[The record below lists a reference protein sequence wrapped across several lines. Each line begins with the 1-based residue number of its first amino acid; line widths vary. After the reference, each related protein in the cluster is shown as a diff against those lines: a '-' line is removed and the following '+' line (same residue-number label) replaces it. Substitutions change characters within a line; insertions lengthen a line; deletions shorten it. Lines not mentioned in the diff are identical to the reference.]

1 MLLYTRFSACFR
13 VKIFDNM
20 ALYFECRINKKH
32 TPSDFFLAILLIEN
46 TWLRNFGKIKDF
58 QQKEDVKTQ

>member
-1 MLLYTRFSACFR
+1 
-13 VKIFDNM
+13 M

-58 QQKEDVKTQ
+58 EQKEDVKTQL